1 MHPADSH
8 EDNRKLSFAQAFD
21 PKKNAFGFLRLALAV
36 LVIVGHCSRLGGFG
50 DEQFVPGITGTR
62 HSLGSLAIGMFF
74 VLSGF
79 LISRSASGPLSVG
92 RFLWH
97 RFLRIF
103 PGYWVCLLVSAF
115 VFAPIACAI
124 EHGNFFDVFHSSA
137 NSAQSYAIDN
147 AAMFHPRGFSM
158 NSIMAVSSSHIAGL
172 LGHNPTPWT
181 MNGSLWTLPIE
192 LLCYLGVALL
202 AALGIIRR
210 ARIVV
215 LVLFALLCGI
225 WEFDRVNPEAC
236 RHYFSFFGFDLLC
249 TLCLYFLAGCVCF
262 LYREKIPYSKALL
275 VVSASLAS
283 LSLVVSALDF
293 LTPIALPYAF
303 LCLGFKLPAGR
314 FDARGDFSYGTYIYA
329 FPVQQGLALMGMQEG
344 GFGLYLVCSL
354 FVTAVLALVSCRLVE
369 APSLRWK
376 NLYLPQV
383 LRTYFCRR
391 YHWPI
396 RRTVLDE
403 SLISPPLVVCDRS
416 ARLSYPR
423 SKEQRISA
431 LSP

>member
-1 MHPADSH
+1 MHLADSR
-8 EDNRKLSFAQAFD
+8 ESKTRSSFAEAFD
-21 PKKNAFGFLRLALAV
+21 PRKNAFGFLRLALAV

-50 DEQFVPGITGTR
+50 DEQFVPGLTGAR

-124 EHGNFFDVFHSSA
+124 EHGSLLDVFRSSA

-147 AAMFHPRGFSM
+147 AGMFHPRGFSM

-181 MNGSLWTLPIE
+181 INGSLWTLPIE
-192 LLCYLGVALL
+192 LLCYLGVAAL

-225 WEFDRVNPEAC
+225 WELDRVNPEAC
-236 RHYFSFFGFDLLC
+236 RHYFPFFGFNLLC

-262 LYREKIPYSKALL
+262 LYREKIPYSKVLL
-275 VVSASLAS
+275 AVSVCLAI
-283 LSLVVSALDF
+283 LSLVVGVLDF

-303 LCLGFKLPAGR
+303 LCLGFKLPVGS

-329 FPVQQGLALMGMQEG
+329 FPIQQGLALMGVQEA
-344 GFGLYLVCSL
+344 GFGLYLICSL
-354 FVTAVLALVSCRLVE
+354 FVTAVLAILSCWWIE
-369 APSLRWK
+369 APCLRWK
-376 NLYLPQV
+376 NFNLCPA
-383 LRTYFCRR
+383 LRTYFGRR
-391 YHWPI
+391 YQAPI
-396 RRTVLDE
+396 SGQGQTPAVLAIVSSE
-403 SLISPPLVVCDRS
+403 N
-416 ARLSYPR
+416 
-423 SKEQRISA
+423 
-431 LSP
+431 